1 MTNQPDVD
9 RLERAARNQSLFR
22 EVNERLED
30 LATTFQELAGT
41 TMFAC
46 ECADLRCVEK
56 VELTLDE
63 YERVRAEP
71 NQFIVLAGH
80 VYSDVESVVH
90 ETDRFVVVAKVGE
103 AAKVAAEADPRS

>member
-1 MTNQPDVD
+1 MTNQSDVD

-30 LATTFQELAGT
+30 LATTFQEIAGT

-56 VELTLDE
+56 VELSLDE
-63 YERVRAEP
+63 YEGVRSDP
-71 NQFIVLAGH
+71 NQFVVLKGH
-80 VYSDVESVVH
+80 VYHDVENVLR